1 MSHKRKM
8 TQKHKKLYRNTH
20 GSYYK
25 VGAKKRAH

>member
-1 MSHKRKM
+1 M

-20 GSYYK
+20 GRYYK